1 MTCEETRELL
11 DAFHDGEL
19 QPATLAAVETHLR
32 TCASC
37 SASLA
42 AHEALRKK
50 VRSLGRTPA
59 PEALAAKIR
68 KSLAKADSQARGK
81 VLNMRSWSAMAASH
95 FLAIAISGA
104 AVFGLMHGRY
114 VRSFA
119 IQETIDAH
127 VRSLIDERTLMQ
139 VASNDSHNVRPWFMG
154 KLDFSPA
161 VAELN
166 KEEFPLLGA
175 RVDYLAN
182 RYWRPSSMAGASIAS
197 TCLWHPRTVALAQ
210 QSHRRLATATTCSNG
225 RRRLELSCGVR
236 HRRHRASPVR
246 RAGAG
251 AHSPRDGAIK
261 GLQKITI
268 LQARIGHAQHRHGRV

>member
-1 MTCEETRELL
+1 M
-11 DAFHDGEL
+11 
-19 QPATLAAVETHLR
+19 R

-37 SASLA
+37 TATLA
-42 AHEALRKK
+42 GHEALRKK
-50 VRSLGRTPA
+50 VRSLGRMPA
-59 PEALAAKIR
+59 PEALAATIR
-68 KSLAKADSQARGK
+68 KSLAKADSEARGE
-81 VLNMRSWSAMAASH
+81 VLNVRSWSAMAASH
-95 FLAIAISGA
+95 FLAIAIGGA

-114 VRSFA
+114 VRNFA

-182 RYWRPSSMAGASIAS
+182 RYVAALVYGRRKHRINLFVAPADGVASAAS
-197 TCLWHPRTVALAQ
+197 T
-210 QSHRRLATATTCSNG
+210 STARNG
-225 RRRLELSCGVR
+225 YNMLEWQADGLSYRAVSDIDPAELVEFAELVR
-236 HRRHRASPVR
+236 
-246 RAGAG
+246 
-251 AHSPRDGAIK
+251 
-261 GLQKITI
+261 
-268 LQARIGHAQHRHGRV
+268 ARNKPS

>member
-1 MTCEETRELL
+1 METAAMTCEETRELL
-11 DAFHDGEL
+11 DALHDGEL
-19 QPATLAAVETHLR
+19 QPATFAAVETHLR
-32 TCASC
+32 TCTSC
-37 SASLA
+37 SATLA
-42 AHEALRKK
+42 AHEALREK
-50 VRSLGRTPA
+50 VRSLGRIPA

-68 KSLAKADSQARGK
+68 KSVAKADGKARDS

-104 AVFGLMHGRY
+104 AVFGLMHGQY
-114 VRSFA
+114 ARSFA

-127 VRSLIDERTLMQ
+127 VRSLIDERTLLQ

-182 RYWRPSSMAGASIAS
+182 RYVAALVYGRRKHRINLFVAPADGVVGAGITS
-197 TCLWHPRTVALAQ
+197 TARNSYNILEWQAGGLSYRAVSDIDAAELAQ
-210 QSHRRLATATTCSNG
+210 FA
-225 RRRLELSCGVR
+225 ELVR
-236 HRRHRASPVR
+236 
-246 RAGAG
+246 
-251 AHSPRDGAIK
+251 AHNKPS
-261 GLQKITI
+261 
-268 LQARIGHAQHRHGRV
+268 